1 MKTHLLLAAVLA
13 GSFVLASC
21 NRDGG
26 MDSTADPAG
35 SDTTALESP
44 PGMTDAPADAPAEPQ
59 ADAADVTV
67 TDVLFGT
74 EVDADERVT
83 SPQTA
88 FASDDETI
96 HVSITTVSSADAPA
110 TATLGVRWTYEDGQ
124 LIDERSAALQ
134 FTGPDATSFHVNNPE
149 GWPMGTYDVEV
160 TLNGEPVETRQFT
173 IQ

>member
-26 MDSTADPAG
+26 MDSTADPAVR
-35 SDTTALESP
+35 DTIGRESP
-44 PGMTDAPADAPAEPQ
+44 IGMTDARADAAAEPQ
-59 ADAADVTV
+59 AAAAAVTG

-110 TATLGVRWTYEDGQ
+110 TATLCV
-124 LIDERSAALQ
+124 
-134 FTGPDATSFHVNNPE
+134 
-149 GWPMGTYDVEV
+149 
-160 TLNGEPVETRQFT
+160 
-173 IQ
+173 

>member
-26 MDSTADPAG
+26 MDTTADPAG
-35 SDTTALESP
+35 SDTNALESP

-59 ADAADVTV
+59 ADAADVT
-67 TDVLFGT
+67 
-74 EVDADERVT
+74 VT

-134 FTGPDATSFHVNNPE
+134 FTGTDATSFHVNNPE